1 MTSRSGHSDAQ
12 RAHQPSLWLKLPA
25 VALWGMAIVFNT
37 VIALFLTA
45 IDYGGSLMVNWV
57 FSQCIGLTIT
67 ALVALNLSVIH
78 VRPWRA
84 VGLGLAVVVG
94 SMLGTGLA
102 LVVTGVSE
110 FDTSGARAFW
120 QAVFIGLVFGA
131 GVTMLAFYRERT
143 LRSEQALDA
152 ERLKL
157 LQGEKAQVETELRLL
172 QAQVEPHFLF
182 NTLAI
187 LRGLIGRDPLAGKQ
201 LLDHLIDY
209 LRASLSHSRCDQ
221 ATLGEELALLDSYL
235 TIMQFRMGER
245 LTFSIKIADELR
257 SQPLAP
263 MLLQPLVENAIRH
276 GLEPKTGP
284 GRVWIT
290 VSSIGDA
297 IQMQVGDDGMGFSN
311 SGSAGTGLAN
321 IRARLTTLYEG
332 RAALTLED
340 NDHGGVTATLR
351 VPRT

>member
-1 MTSRSGHSDAQ
+1 
-12 RAHQPSLWLKLPA
+12 
-25 VALWGMAIVFNT
+25 
-37 VIALFLTA
+37 
-45 IDYGGSLMVNWV
+45 
-57 FSQCIGLTIT
+57 
-67 ALVALNLSVIH
+67 
-78 VRPWRA
+78 
-84 VGLGLAVVVG
+84 
-94 SMLGTGLA
+94 
-102 LVVTGVSE
+102 
-110 FDTSGARAFW
+110 
-120 QAVFIGLVFGA
+120 
-131 GVTMLAFYRERT
+131 MLAFYRERT

-321 IRARLTTLYEG
+321 IRARLATLYEG
-332 RAALTLED
+332 RAALTMED

>member
-1 MTSRSGHSDAQ
+1 MNIRSEHSDAHN
-12 RAHQPSLWLKLPA
+12 AHESSFWLKVPA
-25 VALWGMAIVFNT
+25 WARWGGAIVFNT

-67 ALVALNLSVIH
+67 SFVVLSLGFIH

-84 VGLGLAVVVG
+84 VGLGLAVVLG

-102 LVVTGVSE
+102 LMVTGVYQFEEPVS
-110 FDTSGARAFW
+110 RAFW
-120 QAVFIGLVFGA
+120 QAVIIGLVFGT
-131 GVTMLAFYRERT
+131 GITLLALYRERT
-143 LRSEQALDA
+143 LRTEQALDA
-152 ERLKL
+152 EHLKL
-157 LQGEKAQVETELRLL
+157 LQGEKARVETELRLL

-182 NTLAI
+182 NTLAT
-187 LRGLIGRDPLAGKQ
+187 LRGLIGRDPLAGRQ

-209 LRASLSHSRCDQ
+209 LRASLSHSRCEQ
-221 ATLGEELALLDSYL
+221 ATLGEELALLDNYL

-245 LTFSIKIADELR
+245 LTFSIRAPDELR
-257 SQPLAP
+257 SQMLAP

-284 GRVWIT
+284 GRVWIN
-290 VSSIGDA
+290 VSSKGDF
-297 IQMQVGDDGMGFSN
+297 IQMQVGDDGVGFSS
-311 SGSAGTGLAN
+311 SGAAGTGLAN
-321 IRARLTTLYEG
+321 IRARLATLYEG
-332 RAALTLED
+332 RATLTLED

-351 VPRT
+351 VPRA